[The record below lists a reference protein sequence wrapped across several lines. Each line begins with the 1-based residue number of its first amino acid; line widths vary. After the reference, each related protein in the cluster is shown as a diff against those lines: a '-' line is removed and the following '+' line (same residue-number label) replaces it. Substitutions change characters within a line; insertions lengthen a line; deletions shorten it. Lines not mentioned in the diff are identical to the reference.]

1 MSALKAVEFRVQ
13 LSGEAVL
20 RLPDEIAREL
30 PRSGEA
36 RVILLTESEPERWLA
51 LAEPALAEPALAR
64 AYGDAEPDYSR
75 ADLKH

>member
-51 LAEPALAEPALAR
+51 LAEPALAR

-75 ADLKH
+75 ADLKP